1 MTSSSSGGRQE
12 ILTRGGKRQEV
23 VAGAVA
29 PRQEVVTAPRQVFY
43 TSAGNRP
50 SGQTIHTL
58 VNTSNGPVL
67 TPVTVL
73 GTDSKVKT
81 LLPADR
87 LRPQPVQARP
97 AAAVT
102 VDQMPVTY
110 VDSVRS

>member
-1 MTSSSSGGRQE
+1 MTSSNSGGRQE

-23 VAGAVA
+23 VAGAGA

-50 SGQTIHTL
+50 AGQTIHTL

-73 GTDSKVKT
+73 GTDSKVKA